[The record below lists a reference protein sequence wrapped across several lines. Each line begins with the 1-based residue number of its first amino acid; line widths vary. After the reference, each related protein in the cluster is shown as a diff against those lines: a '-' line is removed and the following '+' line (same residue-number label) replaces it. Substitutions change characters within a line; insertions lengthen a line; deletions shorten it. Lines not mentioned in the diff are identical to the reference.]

1 MNRAI
6 QKIIIF
12 SFIIFFLI
20 PSIIV
25 TSQDNETVNETADG
39 YKNNQSKLGQQGN
52 SGSRNGN
59 QPVIQG
65 MTVWL
70 IVISV
75 VIIVVIVSY
84 MLISRNMKQHM
95 KKNMDLIETMVKHQS
110 LEQNNPHTQPIKA
123 SSGLGGIEVQSTLLK
138 FLNYHENQVMKKL
151 IEHDGIV
158 LQSEIS
164 RIPSMGKVKAHR
176 VLQDL
181 EQKGIIKKEPYG
193 KTNRILLDET
203 IKKIFVSSS

>member
-1 MNRAI
+1 MNNNV

-12 SFIIFFLI
+12 SFIIIFL
-20 PSIIV
+20 V
-25 TSQDNETVNETADG
+25 TSTVIIGQENETVDETTNG
-39 YKNNQSKLGQQGN
+39 CENNQSKIGQQAN
-52 SGSRNGN
+52 NGSRNSN
-59 QPVIQG
+59 QPMIQG

-70 IVISV
+70 IVITV
-75 VIIVVIVSY
+75 IIIVVIVSY
-84 MLISRNMKQHM
+84 VLISRNMKEHM
-95 KKNMDLIETMVKHQS
+95 KKNTKLIETMVKHQTIEQNEHEKQPPTSSS
-110 LEQNNPHTQPIKA
+110 LENA
-123 SSGLGGIEVQSTLLK
+123 MVQSTLLK

-151 IEHDGIV
+151 IEHDGMV

-203 IKKIFVSSS
+203 IKKIFSSST

>member
-1 MNRAI
+1 MNNKV

-12 SFIIFFLI
+12 SFIISFLI

-25 TSQDNETVNETADG
+25 TGQDNETVNETADG

-110 LEQNNPHTQPIKA
+110 LEQNNPQNQPIKA
-123 SSGLGGIEVQSTLLK
+123 SSGLDGVEVQSTLLK

-193 KTNRILLDET
+193 KTNRIILDET